1 MATWGKAQLLRNAAR
16 PKMLFSI
23 RGTLAVAVLFASLF
37 ASCSSDSGPA
47 VQREVGVQWADYPP
61 TLQAKIDALALAKD
75 CDALQVEFNQA
86 DATNLAT
93 QTHFGHTNFELLKY
107 IDDKQRAANCF

>member
-1 MATWGKAQLLRNAAR
+1 MSRSTSRLT
-16 PKMLFSI
+16 MLFSI
-23 RGTLAVAVLFASLF
+23 GVAIAVVVLLAIPL
-37 ASCSSDSGPA
+37 ASCSSDSGGA
-47 VQREVGVQWADYPP
+47 VQSEVGVQWGDYPP

-93 QTHFGHTNFELLKY
+93 QNRVGHNNFELLKY

>member
-1 MATWGKAQLLRNAAR
+1 LVVLLAI
-16 PKMLFSI
+16 P
-23 RGTLAVAVLFASLF
+23 F
-37 ASCSSDSGPA
+37 ASCSSDGGAA
-47 VQREVGVQWADYPP
+47 VQRQVGVQWADYPP

-75 CDALQVEFNQA
+75 CVALQVEFNQA

-93 QTHFGHTNFELLKY
+93 QSRFGHNNFELLKY

>member
-1 MATWGKAQLLRNAAR
+1 MATWGKAQVLRNRAR
-16 PKMLFSI
+16 PEMLFSTGAGI
-23 RGTLAVAVLFASLF
+23 ALVVLLAIPFA
-37 ASCSSDSGPA
+37 ACSSDGDAA

-61 TLQAKIDALALAKD
+61 SLQAKIDALALAKD

-93 QTHFGHTNFELLKY
+93 QSRIGHNNFELLKY